1 MSLNRRGLLEQTQ
14 VLRFRLNFGN
24 NNIVVFYVASKMEKR
39 TGFTLIELL
48 VVIAIIALLLAI
60 LIPSLNKA
68 KAYAK
73 RILCTNNARQT
84 GLGIQVYAQGNDNK
98 VMPQCGAGGGE
109 WTGDP
114 DNYPPANSYFAY
126 RKNLGTGEMIPFHL
140 AVLYEM
146 GVIENPESFYC
157 PAQPI
162 TDKFNYDY
170 YTKKGQIRW
179 GSDAIAPNASGNW
192 YVRTSYQ
199 YWNACKEQLDQI
211 RGFKPIVFDSI
222 SQWDHVPHRKSG
234 PGSMPQGLTVL
245 YVDGHVSFVND
256 EDLFTAY
263 TWNDLNYPD
272 AQGNN
277 KVAFRRILKVM
288 EGH

>member
-1 MSLNRRGLLEQTQ
+1 

-24 NNIVVFYVASKMEKR
+24 NNIAVFYGASKIEKR

-48 VVIAIIALLLAI
+48 VVVAIIALLLAI
-60 LIPSLNKA
+60 ILPSLKKA
-68 KAYAK
+68 KDYAK
-73 RILCTNNARQT
+73 RIICTSNARQT
-84 GLGIQVYAQGNDNK
+84 GLAIRLYAHDNDNK
-98 VMPQCGAGGGE
+98 VMPQCNAGGNKY
-109 WTGDP
+109 TGNP
-114 DNYPPANSYFAY
+114 NNYPPADSYFAY
-126 RKNLGTGEMIPFHL
+126 RKILATGEMIPFHL
-140 AVLYEM
+140 AVLYET
-146 GVIENPESFYC
+146 GLIENPEIFYC

-162 TDKFNYDY
+162 TDVFNYDY
-170 YTKKGQIRW
+170 YTKKGRIEW
-179 GSDAIAPNASGNW
+179 GSDAIAPNSNGNW

-199 YWNACKEQLDQI
+199 YWNGCEQRLDRI
-211 RGFKPIVFDSI
+211 GGFKPLVFDSI

-263 TWNDLNYPD
+263 TWNGNNYPG
-272 AQGNN
+272 APGNDR
-277 KVAFRRILKVM
+277 VAFRRILKVM